1 MIRPPFSRIADCAME
16 NDGAKRVQRSPPNDR
31 NSKDMVSG
39 NPGHEKTPLVFSC
52 GVMVA
57 SDYTGM
63 TQSLSLSRF

>member
-1 MIRPPFSRIADCAME
+1 MIRPPFSRMADCAME
-16 NDGAKRVQRSPPNDR
+16 NDGAKLCSDLSRMTGTQ
-31 NSKDMVSG
+31 KDMVSG
-39 NPGHEKTPLVFSC
+39 NPGHEKPPLVFSC

>member
-1 MIRPPFSRIADCAME
+1 MIRPPFSCMADCA
-16 NDGAKRVQRSPPNDR
+16 DRVPPSRPNDW
-31 NSKDMVSG
+31 NHFKGMVSG